1 MIHFFVLL
9 VVVGNIVLVEV
20 VGERLLDGLLRQHG
34 AVQLVGGQT
43 VQGFGHG
50 LIGQAHGIVNGLALD
65 HLGSHGGGGDSGA
78 AAEGLELHVFDD
90 VVFNFQIDLHDIAA
104 LGVAYLAYDE
114 DKNFDLL
121 LLDVEMGGMD
131 GVTMAKRVRA
141 ENTAVQIV
149 FITGYTDYIAE
160 GYDVAALH
168 YLVKPV
174 HEEKLF
180 EVLDRAAAKIR
191 SDSRALTLECGGE
204 TVRVPLYEIRYLDVE
219 KNYTTVHAKR
229 DYTVKKTLGALS
241 DELDERFFR
250 IGRAAIVNLSY
261 IRRVTKTDAILSDG
275 AAIQL
280 PRGAYEA
287 LNRAII
293 AYH

>member
-1 MIHFFVLL
+1 MAYRAAICDDCAADAQFVSEILKAWADER
-9 VVVGNIVLVEV
+9 GAEV
-20 VGERLLDGLLRQHG
+20 
-34 AVQLVGGQT
+34 
-43 VQGFGHG
+43 
-50 LIGQAHGIVNGLALD
+50 N
-65 HLGSHGGGGDSGA
+65 
-78 AAEGLELHVFDD
+78 AEIYPSAESFLF
-90 VVFNFQIDLHDIAA
+90 
-104 LGVAYLAYDE
+104 AYDE
-114 DKNFDLL
+114 NKAYDML
-121 LLDVEMGGMD
+121 LLDIEMGGMD

-174 HEEKLF
+174 REEKLF
-180 EVLDRAAAKIR
+180 EVLDRAAAKLR

-204 TVRVPLYEIRYLDVE
+204 ILRVPLYEIRYLDVE

-275 AAIQL
+275 AAVPL

>member
-1 MIHFFVLL
+1 MRAAICDDRAEDARL
-9 VVVGNIVLVEV
+9 VAQYVRAWAES
-20 VGERLLDGLLRQHG
+20 R
-34 AVQLVGGQT
+34 GG
-43 VQGFGHG
+43 
-50 LIGQAHGIVNGLALD
+50 
-65 HLGSHGGGGDSGA
+65 S
-78 AAEGLELHVFDD
+78 
-90 VVFNFQIDLHDIAA
+90 AA
-104 LGVAYLAYDE
+104 LEIFPSAEAFLFAYDE
-114 DKNFDLL
+114 DKDFDLL

-131 GVTMAKRVRA
+131 GVTMARRVRA
-141 ENTAVQIV
+141 ENASVQIV

-174 HEEKLF
+174 REEKLF
-180 EVLDRAAAKIR
+180 EVLDRAAAKLR
-191 SDSRALTLECGGE
+191 ADSRALTLECGGE
-204 TVRVPLYEIRYLDVE
+204 IFRVPLYEIRWLGVE
-219 KNYTTVHAKR
+219 KNYTTVHAAR
-229 DYTVKKTLGALS
+229 DYTVKMTLGALS
-241 DELDERFFR
+241 DGLDSRFFR

-275 AAIQL
+275 TAIPL

>member
-1 MIHFFVLL
+1 MRAAICDDRAEDAAFVGKLL
-9 VVVGNIVLVEV
+9 TELSGTRGQEV
-20 VGERLLDGLLRQHG
+20 RWEV
-34 AVQLVGGQT
+34 
-43 VQGFGHG
+43 FP
-50 LIGQAHGIVNGLALD
+50 
-65 HLGSHGGGGDSGA
+65 S
-78 AAEGLELHVFDD
+78 AESFLFRY
-90 VVFNFQIDLHDIAA
+90 A
-104 LGVAYLAYDE
+104 E
-114 DKNFDLL
+114 DKTFDLL
-121 LLDVEMGGMD
+121 VLDIEMGGMD

-174 HEEKLF
+174 REEKLF
-180 EVLDRAAAKIR
+180 EVLDRAAAKLR

-204 TVRVPLYEIRYLDVE
+204 IFRVPLYEIRYLDVE

-275 AAIQL
+275 AAIPL

>member
-1 MIHFFVLL
+1 MRAAICDDR
-9 VVVGNIVLVEV
+9 VE
-20 VGERLLDGLLRQHG
+20 D
-34 AVQLVGGQT
+34 AQLVAQYVREWGESREES
-43 VQGFGHG
+43 V
-50 LIGQAHGIVNGLALD
+50 ALEMFP
-65 HLGSHGGGGDSGA
+65 S
-78 AAEGLELHVFDD
+78 AEAFLF
-90 VVFNFQIDLHDIAA
+90 
-104 LGVAYLAYDE
+104 AYDE

-131 GVTMAKRVRA
+131 GVTMAKPVR
-141 ENTAVQIV
+141 
-149 FITGYTDYIAE
+149 
-160 GYDVAALH
+160 
-168 YLVKPV
+168 
-174 HEEKLF
+174 EEKLF
-180 EVLDRAAAKIR
+180 EVLDRAAAKLR

-204 TVRVPLYEIRYLDVE
+204 IFRVPLYEIRYLDVE

-275 AAIQL
+275 AAVPL

>member
-1 MIHFFVLL
+1 MSKVLIIGCGGVASVAIHKCCQVP
-9 VVVGNIVLVEV
+9 EV
-20 VGERLLDGLLRQHG
+20 FTDICIASRTKSKCDKL
-34 AVQLVGGQT
+34 
-43 VQGFGHG
+43 
-50 LIGQAHGIVNGLALD
+50 
-65 HLGSHGGGGDSGA
+65 
-78 AAEGLELHVFDD
+78 AAELAPKTTTNITTAQVDADHVDE
-90 VVFNFQIDLHDIAA
+90 VIALIKSYQPDLVMNIALPYQDLTIMDA
-104 LGVAYLAYDE
+104 CLACGVNY
-114 DKNFDLL
+114 
-121 LLDVEMGGMD
+121 MD
-131 GVTMAKRVRA
+131 TANYEP

-174 HEEKLF
+174 REEKLF
-180 EVLDRAAAKIR
+180 EVLDRAAAKLR

-204 TVRVPLYEIRYLDVE
+204 IFRVPLYEIRYLDVE

-261 IRRVTKTDAILSDG
+261 IRRVTKTDAILSDS
-275 AAIQL
+275 AAVPL

>member
-1 MIHFFVLL
+1 MAYRAAICDDCAADAQFVSEILKAWADER
-9 VVVGNIVLVEV
+9 GAEV
-20 VGERLLDGLLRQHG
+20 
-34 AVQLVGGQT
+34 
-43 VQGFGHG
+43 
-50 LIGQAHGIVNGLALD
+50 N
-65 HLGSHGGGGDSGA
+65 
-78 AAEGLELHVFDD
+78 AEIYPSAESFLF
-90 VVFNFQIDLHDIAA
+90 
-104 LGVAYLAYDE
+104 AYDE
-114 DKNFDLL
+114 NKAYDML
-121 LLDVEMGGMD
+121 LLDIEMSGMD
-131 GVTMAKRVRA
+131 GVSMARRVRA
-141 ENTAVQIV
+141 GNKTVQII
-149 FITGYTDYIAE
+149 FITGYSDYIAE

-168 YLVKPV
+168 YLMKPV
-174 HEEKLF
+174 NREKLF
-180 EVLDRAAAKIR
+180 GVLDRAAERLKTSQR
-191 SDSRALTLECGGE
+191 CLNLDMGGE
-204 TVRVPLYEIRYLDVE
+204 MVRIPLYEIRYLDVE

-275 AAIQL
+275 AAIPL